1 MCLHVKI
8 FVLVVKINSNINYS
22 VKDSFSQASQS
33 SEYGFLLSPNSKKTY
48 VTLVYVILIIPF
60 QRAQITFRYG
70 EYHQIQN
77 VPFV

>member
-8 FVLVVKINSNINYS
+8 FVLVVKINST
-22 VKDSFSQASQS
+22 FSQASQS

-48 VTLVYVILIIPF
+48 VPLVYVILIIPF
-60 QRAQITFRYG
+60 QRAQTFRYG